1 MKCFTVDGSHKED
14 THTKVVRAKNFLQ
27 STGIVVSG
35 FAVNGLFGAKALKK
49 Y

>member
-1 MKCFTVDGSHKED
+1 MFHSGWESQRR
-14 THTKVVRAKNFLQ
+14 HTYKSSEGKKNFLQ

>member
-1 MKCFTVDGSHKED
+1 MFHSGWESQRR
-14 THTKVVRAKNFLQ
+14 HTYKSSEGKNFLQ